1 MYKIMLIEDDAQ
13 LCELVKENLERYGY
27 DVELPV
33 HFSKIEEEFAQINPD
48 LVLLDINLPYYD
60 GYYLCRSF
68 RQKSNVPILM
78 ISARSQE
85 IEQIMAIELGA
96 DDFITKPF
104 TFDMLHTKIKATLR
118 RVYGEYSAKEENKNC
133 AGPLCLDEKTLM
145 LVYEGSG
152 AELSKNEYKLMKKL
166 MENQGTFVSREEL
179 IEEVWDAVTFVDD
192 NTLTVNMTRIKQ
204 TLAKLGLSQVIKS
217 KRGVGYMLEIP
228 AGIEHG

>member
-27 DVELPV
+27 EVELPV
-33 HFSKIEEEFAQINPD
+33 HFSKIDEEFAQINPD

-68 RQKSNVPILM
+68 RQRSTVPILM

-85 IEQIMAIELGA
+85 MEQIMVIELGA

-118 RVYGEYSAKEENKNC
+118 RVYGEYSAKEEDQHC
-133 AGPLCLDEKTLM
+133 TGSLCLDKKTLM
-145 LVYEGSG
+145 LEYEGSR

-166 MENQGTFVSREEL
+166 MENKGTFVSREEL

-217 KRGVGYMLEIP
+217 KRGVGYMLETP
-228 AGIEHG
+228 EGNVHA